1 MWWHETGAALRR
13 GVRAGVVL
21 TLAGLCSAC
30 FQPMYGEH
38 NLAGGSGLR
47 SALASVDVAQITG
60 TPGTPQARL
69 AVELRNELTF
79 ALTGG
84 GNTLPPTH
92 RLEIAI
98 NTGASS
104 IIVDPSTARAEY
116 EIVSV
121 DATYKLIELSSSKTV
136 FSSNA
141 SSRTSYNAPGQ
152 QQRYAMLRGQRDAQ
166 SRATK
171 VIADQIRNRLAS
183 YFSAGT

>member
-1 MWWHETGAALRR
+1 MWWHETGAASRR
-13 GVRAGVVL
+13 LVRTGVVL
-21 TLAGLCSAC
+21 LLAGLCSAC

-38 NLAGGSGLR
+38 NATGGPGLR
-47 SALASVDVAQITG
+47 TAMAAVNVAEIAG

-84 GNTLPPTH
+84 GNALAPTH
-92 RLEIAI
+92 RLEVTI
-98 NTGASS
+98 NTGSAS

-116 EIVSV
+116 EIVAV
-121 DATYKLIELSSSKTV
+121 EANYKLVELSSSKTV
-136 FSSNA
+136 FTSNA

-152 QQRYAMLRGQRDAQ
+152 QQRFAMLRGQRDAQ

-171 VIADQIRNRLAS
+171 VVADQIRNRLAS